1 VEQRMTRDD
10 NPEWAADP
18 MAFLSALGKA
28 DDDAFDPGVAALAFA
43 AIKRP
48 HTAFARY
55 EAHLHALATEAAAH
69 AAHAGSAIEQ
79 ASALAEVIYQAN
91 GYSGDTLTYDDLQNA
106 DLVRVIDRKKG
117 LPVALG
123 ILNMSIAY
131 RLGWSLV
138 GLAFPGHFLLRLDH
152 GGERLALD
160 PFDNARVVDAAGM
173 RDLLKRMQGE
183 GAELTAE
190 HYQPVSNRDVLLRL
204 QNNIKLRRLRAGDI
218 PGALEN
224 AEAMLAFAPDIVELM
239 REIAMMHMRLE
250 NIGQAIR
257 GFEKYLAAEPEE
269 GLRHKAAKL
278 LQELKHRLN

>member
-1 VEQRMTRDD
+1 MTRED

-18 MAFLSALGKA
+18 LAFLAELGKA
-28 DDDAFDPGVAALAFA
+28 DDGAFDPGVVALAFA
-43 AIKRP
+43 ALKRP
-48 HTAFARY
+48 HTAFGRY
-55 EAHLHALATEAAAH
+55 EAHLHDLANMAAGH
-69 AAHAGSAIEQ
+69 AAHTGSAAEQ
-79 ASALAEVIYQAN
+79 AAALSHAIFESN

-123 ILNMSIAY
+123 ILCMSVAH
-131 RLGWSLV
+131 RLGWSVV

-160 PFDNARVVDAAGM
+160 PFEGARVLDAAGM

-190 HYQPVSNRDVLLRL
+190 HYQPVRNSDVLLRL

-218 PGALEN
+218 SGALET
-224 AEAMLAFAPDIVELM
+224 AEAMLAFSPGTVELM
-239 REIAMMHMRLE
+239 RETAMMHMRLE

-257 GFEKYLAAEPEE
+257 GFERYLAAEPEE

-278 LQELKHRLN
+278 LQELKLRLN